1 MILYHAIWN
10 IKPVLNI
17 KLTFPILFTQVIDLQ
32 HKLGVHISGAVPP
45 RPVTS
50 FGHFGFD
57 DTLLKAIRRSD
68 FTQPTPIQVSQKLQ
82 YE

>member
-1 MILYHAIWN
+1 M
-10 IKPVLNI
+10 
-17 KLTFPILFTQVIDLQ
+17 Q
-32 HKLGVHISGAVPP
+32 HKLGVHVSGAVPP

-68 FTQPTPIQVSQKLQ
+68 FTQPTPIQEWHIFTASYPKPGGLQ
-82 YE
+82 IIFQAVVCGGMPKPLS

>member
-1 MILYHAIWN
+1 M
-10 IKPVLNI
+10 
-17 KLTFPILFTQVIDLQ
+17 IDLQ
-32 HKLGVHISGAVPP
+32 HKLGVHVSGAVPP

-68 FTQPTPIQVSQKLQ
+68 FTQPTPIQVDFWRIRPIWQITSYDDDESLAVL
-82 YE
+82 EIFLDG

>member
-1 MILYHAIWN
+1 M
-10 IKPVLNI
+10 
-17 KLTFPILFTQVIDLQ
+17 IDLQ
-32 HKLGVHISGAVPP
+32 HKLGVHVSGAVPP

-68 FTQPTPIQVSQKLQ
+68 FTQPTPIQAEYWKITHDFRSISDILTMQIDNLTIKFL
-82 YE
+82 